1 MRARWAIASSVADQ
15 GVAALTNIAVLVV
28 AARESSA
35 EGFAVFS
42 IVYMTFTVVLG
53 VQSSFVGQAL
63 VLERDGGKNGKA
75 GAGGSGAGP
84 GGADATTPEGP
95 VIPSWAEPDPD
106 APPPPATG
114 VASAC
119 RSAVTFSAL
128 SSTAVGGAAALLLA
142 LVPGELAH
150 GLAMLGVVLPV
161 VLLHDVL
168 RYCFAALR
176 LPHHALLA
184 DLLRLVVA
192 IPALVLQPDGSSPA
206 RLIAVWG
213 ASALP
218 ALLLCLVLA
227 AYRLR
232 GARGDWR
239 RYLRRGHLGRRFV
252 VEFAVGNGAT
262 QLSVIGLGLVASQL
276 AVGALRGATTLYGPM
291 NVLYNSATSFGP
303 PVMNRIPNLRSK
315 LRSAAALAALLSGTA
330 AAWTTV
336 LVLLPDSAG
345 RELLGDTWASTS
357 SLLPATGSQY
367 AGIALGTSALLTLR
381 VLRPESTLPIQV
393 VFSLLSVGCML
404 TGYAAGG
411 VLGAAWGLCA
421 GSALKAAALW
431 LRVAAVSR
439 SIGADRPGTA
449 GPGGRGGT
457 GPGGTAGPGGGAGPG
472 SAAGAAPAT
481 GTAPAAGAVTPGAV
495 PAARPRSHRKPRSRS
510 GRLRW

>member
-63 VLERDGGKNGKA
+63 VLERDGGGSGRS
-75 GAGGSGAGP
+75 GAGGAGV
-84 GGADATTPEGP
+84 GSDAADDTAPEGP

-106 APPPPATG
+106 APRPPATG

-128 SSTAVGGAAALLLA
+128 SSTVLGGTAALLLA

-168 RYCFAALR
+168 RYCFSALR

-184 DLLRLVVA
+184 DLVRLLVA
-192 IPALVLQPDGSSPA
+192 VPALVLQPDGSSPA
-206 RLIAVWG
+206 RLVAVWG

-218 ALLLCLVLA
+218 ALLLCLALA
-227 AYRLR
+227 GYRLR

-239 RYLRRGHLGRRFV
+239 RYLRRGHLGHRFV

-303 PVMNRIPNLRSK
+303 PVMNRIPNLRGK
-315 LRSAAALAALLSGTA
+315 LRSAAALAVLLAGTA
-330 AAWTTV
+330 VAWTTV
-336 LVLLPDSAG
+336 LVFLPDSAG
-345 RELLGDTWASTS
+345 RELLGDTWASAS

-439 SIGADRPGTA
+439 SAGAA
-449 GPGGRGGT
+449 
-457 GPGGTAGPGGGAGPG
+457 GPGGTAGSGTAASGGTAGPG
-472 SAAGAAPAT
+472 T
-481 GTAPAAGAVTPGAV
+481 GGAVTPGAV

>member
-1 MRARWAIASSVADQ
+1 MRARWAIAYSVADQ

-63 VLERDGGKNGKA
+63 VLERDGAK
-75 GAGGSGAGP
+75 GGSGRGGGGAGP
-84 GGADATTPEGP
+84 DGADDTAPEGP

-128 SSTAVGGAAALLLA
+128 AATAVGGTTALLLA

-150 GLAMLGVVLPV
+150 GLAVLGLVLPV

-176 LPHHALLA
+176 LPHHALLG

-192 IPALVLQPDGSSPA
+192 VPALVLQPDGSSPA
-206 RLIAVWG
+206 RLTAVWG

-218 ALLLCLVLA
+218 ALLLCLALA

-303 PVMNRIPNLRSK
+303 PVMHRIPNLRGK
-315 LRSAAALAALLSGTA
+315 LRSATALAALLTGTA
-330 AAWTTV
+330 AAWTSV

-357 SLLPATGSQY
+357 ALLPATGSQY

-431 LRVAAVSR
+431 LRVAAVSGSVGVR
-439 SIGADRPGTA
+439 TGVRTGAGAGADA
-449 GPGGRGGT
+449 DGGT
-457 GPGGTAGPGGGAGPG
+457 GGGAVRP
-472 SAAGAAPAT
+472 GAAPAS
-481 GTAPAAGAVTPGAV
+481 
-495 PAARPRSHRKPRSRS
+495 RPRSHRKPR
-510 GRLRW
+510 W

>member
-42 IVYMTFTVVLG
+42 LVYMTFTVVLG
-53 VQSSFVGQAL
+53 VQSSYVGQAL
-63 VLERDGGKNGKA
+63 VLERDGGGA
-75 GAGGSGAGP
+75 RGTASRGRGGDGTGGGGAGGTGVTA
-84 GGADATTPEGP
+84 GGAPDTAPEGP

-106 APPPPATG
+106 APARPATG

-119 RSAVTFSAL
+119 RSAVTFSTLA
-128 SSTAVGGAAALLLA
+128 STAVGGLTALLLA
-142 LVPGELAH
+142 PVPGELAH
-150 GLAMLGVVLPV
+150 GLAVLGLVLPV

-176 LPHHALLA
+176 LPHHALLG

-192 IPALVLQPDGSSPA
+192 VPALVLQPDGSSPA

-218 ALLLCLVLA
+218 ALLLCLALA
-227 AYRLR
+227 AFRLR

-262 QLSVIGLGLVASQL
+262 QLSVIGLGFVASQL

-315 LRSAAALAALLSGTA
+315 LRSAAALAALLAGTA

-336 LVLLPDSAG
+336 LVVLPDSAG
-345 RELLGDTWASTS
+345 RELLGDTWAATS

-393 VFSLLSVGCML
+393 VFSLLSVGCMR
-404 TGYAAGG
+404 TGYAAG
-411 VLGAAWGLCA
+411 VACGAAWGLCA

-439 SIGADRPGTA
+439 AAAS
-449 GPGGRGGT
+449 
-457 GPGGTAGPGGGAGPG
+457 GAGPG
-472 SAAGAAPAT
+472 PGT
-481 GTAPAAGAVTPGAV
+481 GTGGAEAPGGSVTPGA
-495 PAARPRSHRKPRSRS
+495 ARASRPRSHRKPR
-510 GRLRW
+510 W

>member
-42 IVYMTFTVVLG
+42 LVYMTFTVVLG

-63 VLERDGGKNGKA
+63 VLERDGGKNGRA
-75 GAGGSGAGP
+75 GAGGSGVGPEGAG
-84 GGADATTPEGP
+84 ATQDGP

-106 APPPPATG
+106 TPRPPPTG

-128 SSTAVGGAAALLLA
+128 SSTAVGGTAALLLA

-192 IPALVLQPDGSSPA
+192 VPALVLQPDGSSPA

-218 ALLLCLVLA
+218 ALLLCLALA
-227 AYRLR
+227 GYRLR

-303 PVMNRIPNLRSK
+303 PVMNRIPNLRGK
-315 LRSAAALAALLSGTA
+315 LRSAAALAVLLAGTA

-345 RELLGDTWASTS
+345 RQLLGDTWASTS

-439 SIGADRPGTA
+439 SLAAT
-449 GPGGRGGT
+449 GPGGAGGSGDAGGSG
-457 GPGGTAGPGGGAGPG
+457 GPGGTAGPGGGAG
-472 SAAGAAPAT
+472 SAHAGGHAPVG
-481 GTAPAAGAVTPGAV
+481 GTVTPGAV
-495 PAARPRSHRKPRSRS
+495 PAARPRSHRKPRSRP

>member
-42 IVYMTFTVVLG
+42 LVYMTFTVVLG

-63 VLERDGGKNGKA
+63 VLERDGGKNGRA

-84 GGADATTPEGP
+84 DGAGATQDGP

-106 APPPPATG
+106 APRPPPTG

-128 SSTAVGGAAALLLA
+128 SSTAVGGTAALLLA

-192 IPALVLQPDGSSPA
+192 VPALVLQPDGSSPA

-218 ALLLCLVLA
+218 ALLLCLALA
-227 AYRLR
+227 GYRLR

-303 PVMNRIPNLRSK
+303 PVMNRIPNLRGK
-315 LRSAAALAALLSGTA
+315 LRSAAALAVLLAGTA

-439 SIGADRPGTA
+439 SLAA
-449 GPGGRGGT
+449 T
-457 GPGGTAGPGGGAGPG
+457 GPGGAGGSGGTAGSGGGAG
-472 SAAGAAPAT
+472 SAHAGGHAPVG
-481 GTAPAAGAVTPGAV
+481 GTVTPGAV
-495 PAARPRSHRKPRSRS
+495 PAARPRSHRKPRSRP